1 MDSESLLNAHELELL
16 RFQAQRLPGYRAH
29 GTSQLSGAQLSLQ
42 RGAGLELEDL
52 RPYQFGDDVRHI
64 AWRTSARSGRPISKV
79 FRAERRQRI
88 LLLVEQHPGMGFA
101 TRGELKATV
110 ASRTTALISFAAL
123 RQGAEIG
130 GMLVGQKTR
139 FFQPASQLDQTLL
152 MIGAVNRLPRRQ
164 PYFNGPQLNPPSCKE
179 GVRGWW
185 SNKIGQSISKRL
197 NVFASPP
204 PSPLLQGGGVTHQS
218 CLPIDPANSIKQ
230 LQMLAQ
236 RHDTIYLISDFQHW
250 SEEPH
255 TPLAQLAEWHNLHA
269 LQIIDQGEQQLTA
282 VGKLRI
288 RSPFDGSEL
297 IIDTDN
303 AQLRRQYATS
313 MAAKQAQLEQLFRRS
328 GVKHHHLYTDADILN
343 PLAQAL

>member
-1 MDSESLLNAHELELL
+1 MAAEALLSAHELELL
-16 RFQAQRLPGYRAH
+16 RFQAQRLPGYRTH

-88 LLLVEQHPGMGFA
+88 LLLIEQHPGMGFA
-101 TRGELKATV
+101 SRGELKATV
-110 ASRTTALISFAAL
+110 ASRTTALICFAAL

-130 GMLVGQKTR
+130 GMLVGQQNR
-139 FFQPASQLDQTLL
+139 FFQPASQLDQALL
-152 MIGAVNRLPRRQ
+152 L
-164 PYFNGPQLNPPSCKE
+164 
-179 GVRGWW
+179 
-185 SNKIGQSISKRL
+185 IGQA
-197 NVFASPP
+197 NHHPGHDYTVA
-204 PSPLLQGGGVTHQS
+204 
-218 CLPIDPANSIKQ
+218 DPANSIKQ

-250 SEEPH
+250 PEALH

-269 LQIIDQGEQQLTA
+269 LQIIDQGEQTLTP

-303 AQLRRQYATS
+303 AQLRQQYATS
-313 MAAKQAQLEQLFRRS
+313 MTAKQLQLEQLFHRS
-328 GVKHHHLYTDADILN
+328 AVQHHRLYTDADILS

>member
-1 MDSESLLNAHELELL
+1 MASKALLSAHELELL

-42 RGAGLELEDL
+42 RGTGLELEDL
-52 RPYQFGDDVRHI
+52 RPYQVGDDVRHI
-64 AWRTSARSGRPISKV
+64 AWRASARNGRPISKV

-88 LLLVEQHPGMGFA
+88 LILIEQHPGMGFA
-101 TRGELKATV
+101 SRGELKATI
-110 ASRTTALISFAAL
+110 ASRATALISFAAL

-130 GMLVGQKTR
+130 GMLVGQKTQ
-139 FFQPASQLDQTLL
+139 FFQAASQLDQTLA
-152 MIGAVNRLPRRQ
+152 MVGQVNHHPGHD
-164 PYFNGPQLNPPSCKE
+164 YT
-179 GVRGWW
+179 V
-185 SNKIGQSISKRL
+185 
-197 NVFASPP
+197 AA
-204 PSPLLQGGGVTHQS
+204 
-218 CLPIDPANSIKQ
+218 PANSIKQ

-250 SEEPH
+250 SEDLH

-269 LQIIDQGEQQLTA
+269 LQIIDQGEQTLAA

-303 AQLRRQYATS
+303 AQLRQQYATS

-328 GVKHHHLYTDADILN
+328 SVKHHHLYTDADILT

>member
-1 MDSESLLNAHELELL
+1 MTTEALLSASELELL
-16 RFQAQRLPGYRAH
+16 RFQAQRLPGYHAH

-52 RPYQFGDDVRHI
+52 RPYQIGDDVRHI
-64 AWRTSARSGRPISKV
+64 AWRTTARSGRPISKV

-88 LLLVEQHPGMGFA
+88 LLLVEQHPGMAFA

-110 ASRTTALISFAAL
+110 ASRASALICFAAL

-130 GMLVGQKTR
+130 GILTSQKNR
-139 FFQPASQLDQTLL
+139 FFQPATRLDQTLA
-152 MIGAVNRLPRRQ
+152 MIGQINHHPGHN
-164 PYFNGPQLNPPSCKE
+164 Y
-179 GVRGWW
+179 
-185 SNKIGQSISKRL
+185 
-197 NVFASPP
+197 
-204 PSPLLQGGGVTHQS
+204 H
-218 CLPIDPANSIKQ
+218 PANPAQAIKQ
-230 LQMLAQ
+230 LQQLAQ

-250 SEEPH
+250 SRELQPAL
-255 TPLAQLAEWHNLHA
+255 TQLAEWHNLNA

-297 IIDTDN
+297 VIDTDN
-303 AQLRRQYATS
+303 PQLRQQYATS
-313 MAAKQAQLEQLFRRS
+313 MADKQNQLQQLFRHS
-328 GVKHHHLYTDADILN
+328 GVQHHHLYTDADIIA

>member
-1 MDSESLLNAHELELL
+1 MAAEVLLSANELELL
-16 RFQAQRLPGYRAH
+16 RFQAQRLPSYRAH

-101 TRGELKATV
+101 TRGELKASI
-110 ASRTTALISFAAL
+110 ASRATALINFAAL

-130 GMLVGQKTR
+130 GMLVSRQSR
-139 FFQPASQLDQTLL
+139 FFQPASQLDQALL
-152 MIGAVNRLPRRQ
+152 MIGQVNLHPGHD
-164 PYFNGPQLNPPSCKE
+164 YVAANP
-179 GVRGWW
+179 VD
-185 SNKIGQSISKRL
+185 
-197 NVFASPP
+197 
-204 PSPLLQGGGVTHQS
+204 T
-218 CLPIDPANSIKQ
+218 IKQ
-230 LQMLAQ
+230 LQQLAQ

-250 SEEPH
+250 TEALQA
-255 TPLAQLAEWHNLHA
+255 PLAQLAEWHNLHA
-269 LQIIDQGEQQLTA
+269 LQIIDRGEQQLTA

-303 AQLRRQYATS
+303 PQLRQQYATS
-313 MAAKQAQLEQLFRRS
+313 MAEKQNQLEQLFRRS
-328 GVKHHHLYTDADILN
+328 DLQHHHLYTDADILA
-343 PLAQAL
+343 PLVQAL